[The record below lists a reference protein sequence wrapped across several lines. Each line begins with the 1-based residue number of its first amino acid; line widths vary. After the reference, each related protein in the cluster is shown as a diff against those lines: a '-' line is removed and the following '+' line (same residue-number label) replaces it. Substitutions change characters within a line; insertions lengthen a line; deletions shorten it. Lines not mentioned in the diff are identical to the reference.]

1 MFNLFLI
8 LMGLFSNPSSTTTSN
23 CDDDPTIVQP
33 IPPATVPSDTGGET
47 GQTPT
52 K

>member
-8 LMGLFSNPSSTTTSN
+8 LMGLFSNPSSSNTSN
-23 CDDDPTIVQP
+23 CGGDNPEPVTQPSPT
-33 IPPATVPSDTGGET
+33 PSDTGGET
-47 GQTPT
+47 IQTPR